1 MSGFDNDALIN
12 LLIIFLPMT
21 SRVLDDF
28 IDDCFLSGDD
38 ICKFEIYRSRKYEN
52 RVNPIASQLIDS
64 KKNSDLNKDYS
75 KYWFSIYTYLVSYF
89 QLSQ

>member
-1 MSGFDNDALIN
+1 M
-12 LLIIFLPMT
+12 P

-52 RVNPIASQLIDS
+52 RVNPIASQLIAFKEDIN
-64 KKNSDLNKDYS
+64 KNKNS
-75 KYWFSIYTYLVSYF
+75 KY
-89 QLSQ
+89 

>member
-1 MSGFDNDALIN
+1 M
-12 LLIIFLPMT
+12 P

-52 RVNPIASQLIDS
+52 SVNLIASQLIASNLRTDLS
-64 KKNSDLNKDYS
+64 K
-75 KYWFSIYTYLVSYF
+75 SIRNED
-89 QLSQ
+89 

>member
-1 MSGFDNDALIN
+1 M
-12 LLIIFLPMT
+12 P

-52 RVNPIASQLIDS
+52 RVNPIASQLIAS
-64 KKNSDLNKDYS
+64 MSQIHLNK
-75 KYWFSIYTYLVSYF
+75 SILNN
-89 QLSQ
+89 

>member
-1 MSGFDNDALIN
+1 M
-12 LLIIFLPMT
+12 P

-52 RVNPIASQLIDS
+52 RVNPIASQLIGAKKTNDLS
-64 KKNSDLNKDYS
+64 KKPR
-75 KYWFSIYTYLVSYF
+75 
-89 QLSQ
+89 